1 MSALSCRREQAGAA
15 FFFLAFFCVLNFVF
29 PIVFSMRNVYSCALS
44 GLVASIMAL
53 LFVFPGMPAAG
64 GGRRMAVFIPGLA
77 ACAVLLWFGRSIIPP
92 APLRLLHA
100 TACEDVSGYRP
111 VNPFTVSDGGG
122 PREVFFHTAVFA
134 PRGLKERIDHAWRHE
149 GKKLFTVHLSEIHG
163 GKRAGF
169 STWSRHR
176 LLEGRGRY
184 TVEVWT
190 AGGQLLGQGTF
201 LIK

>member
-1 MSALSCRREQAGAA
+1 
-15 FFFLAFFCVLNFVF
+15 
-29 PIVFSMRNVYSCALS
+29 MRNVYSCALS
-44 GLVASIMAL
+44 GLVACIMAL
-53 LFVFPGMPAAG
+53 LFVFPVMPGTGSYRKMAAFL
-64 GGRRMAVFIPGLA
+64 AGLA
-77 ACAVLLWFGRSIIPP
+77 FCAVLLWFGRSIIPP

-111 VNPFTVSDGGG
+111 VNPFTVSENGG
-122 PREVFFHTAVFA
+122 PPEVYFHTAIFA
-134 PRGLKERIDHAWRHE
+134 PRGLRERIDHAWRHE
-149 GKKLFTVHLSEIHG
+149 GRSLFTVHLSEIHG

-201 LIK
+201 VIK